1 MGGRGS
7 ETRERLVQTALRLF
21 REDGFQATT
30 MRRIA
35 TEAGVSLGNAY
46 YYFGSKDDLVQE
58 LYLTIQREHREL
70 ARPRLRTGA
79 SLTENLRTVLHAGI
93 DVMTPYQEFGGTFL
107 TVALPPSARSSPFSA
122 DSGDARAQAIGL
134 MREVVTSSRGRPGGV
149 LLDRLPTLL
158 WLAYLG
164 VTLHWVTDT
173 SPDQVRTRRLIDG
186 LAPIVARLVG
196 LARLP
201 VGRRLVTDVGAL
213 MDLVGA
219 PPDPTPTPTDA
230 PAAGGGR

>member
-1 MGGRGS
+1 MT
-7 ETRERLVQTALRLF
+7 ETRDRLVDAALRLF

-46 YYFGSKDDLVQE
+46 YYFASKDDLVDE
-58 LYLTIQREHREL
+58 LYLVVQREHREL
-70 ARPRLRTGA
+70 AGPRLRRGA
-79 SLTENLRTVLHAGI
+79 TLTENLRVVLHAGI
-93 DVMTPYQEFGGTFL
+93 DVMTPYHGFGSSFL

-122 DSGDARAQAIGL
+122 ESAAARQQAIGL
-134 MREVVTSSRGRPGGV
+134 MREVVSISRGRPSGV

-164 VTLHWVTDT
+164 VTVHWATDS
-173 SPDQVRTRRLIDG
+173 SPEQARTRQLIDG
-186 LAPIVARLVG
+186 VTPIISRLVG

-201 VGRRLVTDVGAL
+201 VGRRLVTDVAKV

-219 PPDPTPTPTDA
+219 PAEPVPVTS
-230 PAAGGGR
+230 